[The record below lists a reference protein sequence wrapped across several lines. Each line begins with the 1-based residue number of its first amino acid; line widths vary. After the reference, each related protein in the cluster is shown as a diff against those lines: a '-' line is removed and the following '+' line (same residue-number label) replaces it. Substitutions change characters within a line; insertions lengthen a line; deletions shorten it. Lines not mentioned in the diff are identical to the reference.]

1 MMFSYISGQVPTLS
15 SYISILEC
23 ASCAIKQNNQEF
35 HEFDFE
41 TGPHRVCTS
50 CFKSDTVHIFDHA
63 VNIQHMANT
72 AQAQRITSQI
82 TASSV
87 HIQNLQDQL
96 TAAMETQRN
105 QRILLAA
112 IEPDP
117 LHSFD
122 PAVVAQYQQNIVTA
136 RDIQSR
142 IT

>member
-1 MMFSYISGQVPTLS
+1 
-15 SYISILEC
+15 
-23 ASCAIKQNNQEF
+23 
-35 HEFDFE
+35 
-41 TGPHRVCTS
+41 
-50 CFKSDTVHIFDHA
+50 
-63 VNIQHMANT
+63 MANT